1 MTVKP
6 ILTIKG
12 NREKKRFGGNE
23 SNTYL
28 WKENYSQSIKY
39 STQYG

>member
-12 NREKKRFGGNE
+12 NREKKDLEAMKVIHIFGKRIILN
-23 SNTYL
+23 
-28 WKENYSQSIKY
+28 Q
-39 STQYG
+39 